1 MPSQELLMTIITDIS
16 IWFVLYLIVTI
27 ALNLQYGYTGIP
39 NFGMVLSVAGGA
51 YVTGTLAG
59 RIARLYYNVGTDLDF
74 VQDSAKIASMVN
86 DRLATDPVGGIVL
99 FLLMIVI
106 AMLITAFLG
115 FIVSYPSIRVRE
127 VYLMMV
133 LIAAGEA
140 IRIVGENYYPL
151 VGGTT
156 WVQVPNVFIWLGDA
170 QRVVVS
176 VLFVGIALFVSFVVQ
191 RVVDSPFGRLIRA
204 VRENETVVESLGKD
218 TVRIRML
225 VFVLGS
231 AIASLA
237 GVLYAFYSHAVMAT
251 AFTRDAWTFL
261 PWLMLMLGGKGNNK
275 GTLAGTAVI
284 IVVRRLIMIFK
295 YEIQQFVPVEAI
307 WLELLLMSGFLIFI
321 MIYRPEGLIA
331 ERPIRIRGVDYQD
344 IADASSRRGESNED
358 GQWVEWQLE

>member
-1 MPSQELLMTIITDIS
+1 MLNQELLMTIITDIS
-16 IWFVLYLIVTI
+16 IWFVLYLIVTV

-39 NFGMVLSVAGGA
+39 NFGMVLSVAAGA
-51 YVTGTLAG
+51 YVTGALAG

-86 DRLATDPVGGIVL
+86 DRLAADPLGGIVL
-99 FLLMIVI
+99 FLLIIVI
-106 AMLITAFLG
+106 AIVVTGFLG
-115 FIVSYPSIRVRE
+115 FIISYPCIKVRE

-156 WVQVPNVFIWLGDA
+156 WVQVPNVFIWLGDS
-170 QRVVVS
+170 QRIVIS
-176 VLFVGIALFVSFVVQ
+176 VLFVGIAFLVFLLVRGIVG
-191 RVVDSPFGRLIRA
+191 SPFGRLIKA

-218 TVRIRML
+218 TVTIRAL

-237 GVLYAFYSHAVMAT
+237 GVLYAFHSHAVMAT
-251 AFTRDAWTFL
+251 AFKRSSWTFL
-261 PWLMLMLGGKGNNK
+261 PWLMLMLGGRGNNRGALL
-275 GTLAGTAVI
+275 GTFLLI
-284 IVVRRLIMIFK
+284 IVRRLIMIFK

-307 WLELLLMSGFLIFI
+307 WLELLLMSGFLLVI
-321 MIYRPEGLIA
+321 MIYRPEGLIP
-331 ERPIRIRGVDYQD
+331 EKPMKVRGLDYED
-344 IADASSRRGESNED
+344 IAEANARNRESNEG
-358 GQWVEWQLE
+358 GQWREWQLE

>member
-1 MPSQELLMTIITDIS
+1 MPSQELLITIITDIS

-39 NFGMVLSVAGGA
+39 NFGVVLSVAGGA
-51 YVTGTLAG
+51 YVVGTLAG

-74 VQDSAKIASMVN
+74 VQDSAKIASMIN
-86 DRLATDPVGGIVL
+86 DRLATDPLGGIVL

-115 FIVSYPSIRVRE
+115 FIVSYPSIKVRE
-127 VYLMMV
+127 IYLMMV

-140 IRIVGENYYPL
+140 IRIVGTNYTPL

-156 WVQVPNVFIWLGDA
+156 WVQVPNVFIWLGDS

-176 VLFVGIALFVSFVVQ
+176 VLFVGIALFVFFLVQ
-191 RVVDSPFGRLIRA
+191 RIVESPFGRLIRA

-218 TVRIRML
+218 TVRIRTL

-237 GVLYAFYSHAVMAT
+237 GVLYAFHSHAVMAT
-251 AFTRDAWTFL
+251 AFTRSAWTFL

-275 GTLAGTAVI
+275 GALAGTFLI

-307 WLELLLMSGFLIFI
+307 WLELLLMSGFLLFI

-331 ERPIRIRGVDYQD
+331 ERPIKIRGLNYQD
-344 IADASSRRGESNED
+344 AADASARSGESKED

>member
-1 MPSQELLMTIITDIS
+1 MPSQDLLMTIITDIS

-51 YVTGTLAG
+51 YVTGALAG

-74 VQDSAKIASMVN
+74 VQDSAKIASMIN
-86 DRLATDPVGGIVL
+86 NHLAADPLGGIVL
-99 FLLMIVI
+99 FLLMILI
-106 AMLITAFLG
+106 AMLMNAFLG
-115 FIVSYPSIRVRE
+115 FIVSYPSIKVRE
-127 VYLMMV
+127 IYLMMV
-133 LIAAGEA
+133 LIAVGEG
-140 IRIVGENYYPL
+140 IRIVGTNYEPL

-156 WVQVPNVFIWLGDA
+156 WVQVPNVFVWLGDS
-170 QRVVVS
+170 QRIVVS
-176 VLFVGIALFVSFVVQ
+176 VLFVAIALFVFLLVQ
-191 RVVDSPFGRLIRA
+191 LIVESPFGRLIRA

-218 TVRIRML
+218 TVRIRTL
-225 VFVLGS
+225 VFVVGS

-237 GVLYAFYSHAVMAT
+237 GVLYAFHSHAVMAT
-251 AFTRDAWTFL
+251 AFTRSAWTFL

-275 GTLAGTAVI
+275 GTLAGTALI

-307 WLELLLMSGFLIFI
+307 WIELLLMSGFLILV

-331 ERPIRIRGVDYQD
+331 ERPILTRGLKYQD
-344 IADASSRRGESNED
+344 IFPKVAEE
-358 GQWVEWQLE
+358 

>member
-1 MPSQELLMTIITDIS
+1 MLSQELLMTIITDIS
-16 IWFVLYLIVTI
+16 IWFVLYLIVTV

-39 NFGMVLSVAGGA
+39 NFGMVLSVAAGA
-51 YVTGTLAG
+51 YVTGALAG

-86 DRLATDPVGGIVL
+86 DRLAADPLGGIVL
-99 FLLMIVI
+99 FLLIIVI
-106 AMLITAFLG
+106 AIVVTGFLG
-115 FIVSYPSIRVRE
+115 FIISYPCIKVRE

-156 WVQVPNVFIWLGDA
+156 WVQVPNVFIWLGDS
-170 QRVVVS
+170 QRIVIS
-176 VLFVGIALFVSFVVQ
+176 VLFVGIAFLVLLLVQ
-191 RVVDSPFGRLIRA
+191 GIVGSPFGRLIKA

-218 TVRIRML
+218 TVAIRAL

-237 GVLYAFYSHAVMAT
+237 GVLYAFHSHAVMAT
-251 AFTRDAWTFL
+251 AFQRSSWTFL

-275 GTLAGTAVI
+275 GTLAGTFLLI
-284 IVVRRLIMIFK
+284 IVRRLIMIFK

-307 WLELLLMSGFLIFI
+307 WLELLLMSGFLLVI
-321 MIYRPEGLIA
+321 MIYRPQGLIA
-331 ERPIRIRGVDYQD
+331 EKPLKIRGLSYQD
-344 IADASSRRGESNED
+344 IADATPRSDEKNGS
-358 GQWVEWQLE
+358 GQWSEWQLE

>member
-1 MPSQELLMTIITDIS
+1 MLNQELFITIITDIS
-16 IWFVLYLIVTI
+16 IWFVLYLIVTV

-51 YVTGTLAG
+51 YVTGALAG
-59 RIARLYYNVGTDLDF
+59 RIARLYYSVGTDLDF
-74 VQDSAKIASMVN
+74 VADSAKIASMIN
-86 DRLATDPVGGIVL
+86 DRLATDPLAGIAL
-99 FLLMIVI
+99 FLLIIVI
-106 AMLITAFLG
+106 AMLVNAFLG
-115 FIVSYPSIRVRE
+115 FIVAYPSIKVRE

-156 WVQVPNVFIWLGDA
+156 WVQVPNVFIWLGDS
-170 QRVVVS
+170 QRIAVS
-176 VLFVGIALFVSFVVQ
+176 VLFVGIAFLVFLLVQ
-191 RVVDSPFGRLIRA
+191 RIVGSPFGRLIRA

-218 TVRIRML
+218 TVGIRAL

-237 GVLYAFYSHAVMAT
+237 GVLYAFHSHAVMAT
-251 AFTRDAWTFL
+251 AFQRSSWTFL

-275 GTLAGTAVI
+275 GTLAGTFLLI
-284 IVVRRLIMIFK
+284 IVRRLIMIFK

-307 WLELLLMSGFLIFI
+307 WLELLLMSGFLILI

-331 ERPIRIRGVDYQD
+331 EKPIKIRDLDYQD
-344 IADASSRRGESNED
+344 MADTSARSGESNEG
-358 GQWVEWQLE
+358 GQWVKWQLE

>member
-1 MPSQELLMTIITDIS
+1 MLNQELLITIITDIS

-51 YVTGTLAG
+51 YVTGALAG

-74 VQDSAKIASMVN
+74 VTDSAKIADMIN
-86 DRLATDPVGGIVL
+86 DHLVTDPLGGIVL

-106 AMLITAFLG
+106 AILINAFLG
-115 FIVSYPSIRVRE
+115 FIVSYPSIKVRE

-140 IRIVGENYYPL
+140 IRIVGTNYNPL

-156 WVQVPNVFIWLGDA
+156 WVQVPNVFVWLGNS
-170 QRVVVS
+170 QRIVVS
-176 VLFVGIALFVSFVVQ
+176 VLFVGIALFVFLLVQ
-191 RVVDSPFGRLIRA
+191 LIVESPFGRLIRA

-218 TVRIRML
+218 TVRIRTL

-237 GVLYAFYSHAVMAT
+237 GVLYAFHSHAVMAT
-251 AFTRDAWTFL
+251 AFTRSAWTFL
-261 PWLMLMLGGKGNNK
+261 PWLMLMLGGKGNNT
-275 GTLAGTAVI
+275 GALAGTFLL

-295 YEIQQFVPVEAI
+295 YEVQRFVPVEAI
-307 WLELLLMSGFLIFI
+307 WLELLLMSSFLIWV
-321 MIYRPEGLIA
+321 MIYRSEGLIA
-331 ERPIRIRGVDYQD
+331 ERPILTRGLKYQD
-344 IADASSRRGESNED
+344 IFAAKVAEE
-358 GQWVEWQLE
+358 

>member
-1 MPSQELLMTIITDIS
+1 MPSQELLLTIITDIS

-27 ALNLQYGYTGIP
+27 ALNLQYGNTGIP

-51 YVTGTLAG
+51 YVTGALAG
-59 RIARLYYNVGTDLDF
+59 RIARLYYNVGTGLDF
-74 VQDSAKIASMVN
+74 VADSAKIASMIN
-86 DRLATDPVGGIVL
+86 NRLASDPLGGIVL
-99 FLLMIVI
+99 FLLIVVI
-106 AMLITAFLG
+106 AVAVNAVLG
-115 FIVSYPSIRVRE
+115 FIVTYPSIRVRE

-176 VLFVGIALFVSFVVQ
+176 VLFVVIALLVFWVVQ
-191 RVVDSPFGRLIRA
+191 RIVGSPFGRLIRA
-204 VRENETVVESLGKD
+204 VRENETVVESLGKN
-218 TVRIRML
+218 TVGIRAL

-237 GVLYAFYSHAVMAT
+237 GVLYAFHSHAVMAT
-251 AFTRDAWTFL
+251 AFQRSSWTFL
-261 PWLMLMLGGKGNNK
+261 PWLMLMLGGKGNNRGALL
-275 GTLAGTAVI
+275 GTFLL

-295 YEIQQFVPVEAI
+295 YEVQQVIPVEAI
-307 WLELLLMSGFLIFI
+307 WLELLLMSGFLILI
-321 MIYRPEGLIA
+321 MIYRPEGLIP
-331 ERPIRIRGVDYQD
+331 EKPIKVRGLDYED
-344 IADASSRRGESNED
+344 MARVNARDRESGEGDEWRD
-358 GQWVEWQLE
+358 WQLE